1 MSDEDVSP
9 RVNAARLKD
18 FVGASHPIR
27 MTGKVLNVR
36 PLEAPTLVIPSLVFS
51 HLCPFPVNS
60 FPTTK
65 RTLPWRLLTEGT

>member
-36 PLEAPTLVIPSLVFS
+36 SGLS
-51 HLCPFPVNS
+51 
-60 FPTTK
+60 
-65 RTLPWRLLTEGT
+65 

>member
-1 MSDEDVSP
+1 MSDDDVSP

-36 PLEAPTLVIPSLVFS
+36 PLITPIHFTAPRFS
-51 HLCPFPVNS
+51 RLCPSPVNS

-65 RTLPWRLLTEGT
+65 RTLLWRPLTEGT

>member
-1 MSDEDVSP
+1 MSDDDVSP

-18 FVGASHPIR
+18 FVGASHPVR

-36 PLEAPTLVIPSLVFS
+36 PLIPPIHFTVPCFS
-51 HLCPFPVNS
+51 RLSPPGVNS

-65 RTLPWRLLTEGT
+65 RTLLWKPLTEGT